1 MARISEPLHVPV
13 PVETAFDHVADFT
26 TTAGW
31 DPGITEARRL
41 DDGPIGL
48 GSRFE
53 VQLRLGLVT
62 VPLVYEITAYQRPHR
77 VVLTTGGLAY
87 RGEDDVRFE
96 ATPEGT
102 KVTWNALFALRG
114 PGLLLDPVLGVGFR
128 RTAAKA
134 VAGLERS
141 LAALA
146 TS

>member
-1 MARISEPLHVPV
+1 MARISEPLHVPI

-53 VQLRLGLVT
+53 VQLKLGLAT
-62 VPLVYEITAYQRPHR
+62 VPLVYEITAYERPNR
-77 VVLTTGGLAY
+77 VVLSTRGLAY

-96 ATPEGT
+96 PTADGT
-102 KVTWNALFALRG
+102 RVTWNALFALRG
-114 PGLLLDPVLGVGFR
+114 PGLLLDPLLGIGFR

-134 VAGLERS
+134 VEGLERS
-141 LAALA
+141 LTALA

>member
-53 VQLRLGLVT
+53 VRLRLGLAT
-62 VPLVYEITAYQRPHR
+62 VPLVYEISAYERPPR
-77 VVLTTGGLAY
+77 VVLTTRGLAY

-96 ATPEGT
+96 STAEGT

-146 TS
+146 TR